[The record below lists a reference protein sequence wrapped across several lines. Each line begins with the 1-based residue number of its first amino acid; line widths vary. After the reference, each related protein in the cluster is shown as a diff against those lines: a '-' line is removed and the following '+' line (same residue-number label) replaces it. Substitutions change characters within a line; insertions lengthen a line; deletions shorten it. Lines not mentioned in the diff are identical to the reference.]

1 MNRIEKLS
9 ALVYRVNG
17 KTISMNDDGKFEPV
31 NDNERLTFSE
41 RKALDDFIQCNT
53 CGKIKLQ
60 STIR

>member
-17 KTISMNDDGKFEPV
+17 KTVSMNDDGKFEPV

-41 RKALDDFIQCNT
+41 RQALDDFIKCNT